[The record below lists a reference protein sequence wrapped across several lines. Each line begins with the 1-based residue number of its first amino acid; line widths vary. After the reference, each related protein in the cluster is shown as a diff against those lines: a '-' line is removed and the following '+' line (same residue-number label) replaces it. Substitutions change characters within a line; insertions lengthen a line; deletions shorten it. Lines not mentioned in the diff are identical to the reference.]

1 MTSIAAIAEAVA
13 EGKVDAAAL
22 VTQALKD
29 GVTAYDIVT
38 KAIEVGL
45 VELENRFRRD
55 EIYMPQILMAKRSV
69 KGCAAA
75 LGDKFTSD
83 LESKVRSHFEG
94 LQGSCKSCH
103 PIKLW
108 D

>member
-1 MTSIAAIAEAVA
+1 MTNIAAIAEAVA
-13 EGKVDAAAL
+13 EGKADAAAL

-29 GVTAYDIVT
+29 GVTANDIIT
-38 KAIEVGL
+38 KAIEAGL
-45 VELENRFRRD
+45 EVLEDRFKRN
-55 EIYMPQILMAKRSV
+55 EIYMPQILLAKRSV
-69 KGCAAA
+69 KGCVAV

-83 LESKVRSHFEG
+83 LEGRVRSHFDR